1 MMNSIKY
8 AKIFEQELNYV
19 PDKKYFNIEK
29 DIQAYIIINN
39 TINLADFISYETEK
53 GNKDIISE
61 IINNHNDDVEMNEN
75 EFRSYI
81 KIIEKWIKEDKIN
94 ELKLR
99 IKSELDINKKKE
111 LMDMIASIKRGSEL

>member
-39 TINLADFISYETEK
+39 TIIYK
-53 GNKDIISE
+53 C
-61 IINNHNDDVEMNEN
+61 
-75 EFRSYI
+75 
-81 KIIEKWIKEDKIN
+81 
-94 ELKLR
+94 
-99 IKSELDINKKKE
+99 
-111 LMDMIASIKRGSEL
+111 

>member
-39 TINLADFISYETEK
+39 TINLDDFISYETEK

-81 KIIEKWIKEDKIN
+81 KIIEKWIKEDEIN

-99 IKSELDINKKKE
+99 IKSELDINTKKE